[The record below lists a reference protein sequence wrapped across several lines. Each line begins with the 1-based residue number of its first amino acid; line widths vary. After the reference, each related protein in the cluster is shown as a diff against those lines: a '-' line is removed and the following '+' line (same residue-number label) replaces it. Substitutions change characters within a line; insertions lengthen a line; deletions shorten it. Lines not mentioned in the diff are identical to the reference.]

1 MRREQARLQIA
12 IHEALFWGRRA
23 IRHLGDA
30 TPLAFSEDEKTVDA
44 VTRCVEVVGEAAVRA
59 IAAHPGIVK
68 SNPELFLREARDAR
82 NAAIHE
88 YEKIEA
94 DNMFVTIEEV
104 IRPLVAGCEAFL
116 GTGIDDAQMPED
128 PDGLP

>member
-1 MRREQARLQIA
+1 MRREQARLQSA

-23 IRHLGDA
+23 LRHLGDA

-59 IAAHPGIVK
+59 IAAQPDIVK
-68 SNPELFLREARDAR
+68 SNAELFLREARDAR

-104 IRPLVAGCEAFL
+104 IRPLVTGCEAFL
-116 GTGIDDAQMPED
+116 GARAGEAETPDD
-128 PDGLP
+128 PDGQP